1 MKTKEEILL
10 DLLNESGLSERI
22 LSNLNNLRIADGKGL
37 ISERIFKFSEL
48 FADQQSTSDKKL
60 IESLN
65 KDLLI
70 MNDNLLKVVEERNR
84 YKEALEAILSEDD
97 RKHRSHGNY
106 QATLLEI
113 AKNALTPH
121 P

>member
-1 MKTKEEILL
+1 
-10 DLLNESGLSERI
+10 
-22 LSNLNNLRIADGKGL
+22 
-37 ISERIFKFSEL
+37 
-48 FADQQSTSDKKL
+48 
-60 IESLN
+60 
-65 KDLLI
+65 